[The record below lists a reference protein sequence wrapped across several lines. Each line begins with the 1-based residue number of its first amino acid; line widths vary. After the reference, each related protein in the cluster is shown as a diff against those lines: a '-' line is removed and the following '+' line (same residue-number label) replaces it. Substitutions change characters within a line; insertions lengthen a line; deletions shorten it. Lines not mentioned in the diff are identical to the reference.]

1 MLLVY
6 SQLSPDISLTP
17 RRPAPFKRHCGWRSG
32 SGYTCAG
39 VSSRAA
45 VMVENVILP
54 SPLQSQSFLRGRVRF
69 YNCSRRPWW
78 D

>member
-32 SGYTCAG
+32 SGYTCRCFITRGGYGWKCNTAFAIVKSIIPAG
-39 VSSRAA
+39 TSKILQLFEAA
-45 VMVENVILP
+45 VV
-54 SPLQSQSFLRGRVRF
+54 G
-69 YNCSRRPWW
+69 
-78 D
+78 